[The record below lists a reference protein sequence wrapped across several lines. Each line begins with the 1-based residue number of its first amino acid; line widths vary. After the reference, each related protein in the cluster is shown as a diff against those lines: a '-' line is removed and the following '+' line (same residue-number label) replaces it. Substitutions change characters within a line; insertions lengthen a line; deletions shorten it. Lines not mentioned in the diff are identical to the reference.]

1 MQFTDRFTTCTASW
15 GEEMK
20 KVILDCD
27 PGHDD
32 MMAIILACA
41 SEELDVLGITTVAG
55 NQTGEKTFNN
65 AMKVLSL
72 IGENQIPVIRGFDKP
87 MLRDLTIA
95 PNIHGNSGL
104 DGAELPPSTI
114 TPSHDHA
121 VDFMSETMEKT
132 AEKISIIA
140 TGPLTNIAVTL
151 IKAPEIKHKIERII
165 IMGGALYDSNIT
177 PAAEFNFYVDPEA
190 AKYVIDS
197 GLPITLVTL
206 DVSNKA
212 LFTWKD
218 IEELKSW
225 DGRVSSIIG
234 SLLQFFGQTCKD
246 AFDLEGAPL
255 HDPITVSYA
264 IDPDI
269 LLTRHLHVDV
279 ETISELTRGRTVA
292 DVYGVTGK
300 RPNVDVSFKLDN
312 EKFKALIFDAIKKYD
327 A

>member
-1 MQFTDRFTTCTASW
+1 
-15 GEEMK
+15 MK
-20 KVILDCD
+20 KIILDCD

-32 MMAIILACA
+32 MIAIILACA
-41 SEELDVLGITTVAG
+41 SQELDLLGITTVAG

-65 AMKVLSL
+65 AMKILSL

-87 MLRDLTIA
+87 MLRDLTTS
-95 PNIHGNSGL
+95 PNIHGDSGL
-104 DGAELPPSTI
+104 DGAVLPDSTI
-114 TPSHDHA
+114 TPSDGHA
-121 VDFMSETMEKT
+121 VDFIIETIENT
-132 AEKISIIA
+132 AEKTYIIA

-151 IKAPEIKHKIERII
+151 IKAPEIKKKIERII
-165 IMGGALYDSNIT
+165 IMGGALFDSNIT
-177 PAAEFNFYVDPEA
+177 PAAEFNIYVDPEA
-190 AKYVIDS
+190 AKCVIDS

-218 IEELKSW
+218 IAELKSW
-225 DGRVSSIIG
+225 NGRVSFIIS

-246 AFDLEGAPL
+246 VFDLEGAPL

-264 IDPDI
+264 IDPEI
-269 LLTRHLHVDV
+269 LETRHLHVDV
-279 ETISELTRGRTVA
+279 EIMSELTRGRTVA

-300 RPNVDVSFKLDN
+300 RPNADVSFKLDN

>member
-1 MQFTDRFTTCTASW
+1 
-15 GEEMK
+15 MK
-20 KVILDCD
+20 KIILDCD

-41 SEELDVLGITTVAG
+41 SEELDLLGITTVAG
-55 NQTGEKTFNN
+55 NQTGDKTFTN

-95 PNIHGNSGL
+95 PHIHGNSGM
-104 DGAELPPSTI
+104 DGAELPVSTI
-114 TPSHDHA
+114 TPSEGHA
-121 VDFMSETMEKT
+121 VDFIVETIEKT
-132 AEKISIIA
+132 AEKIFIIA

-151 IKAPEIKHKIERII
+151 IKAPEIKKRIERII
-165 IMGGALYDSNIT
+165 IMGGALFDSNIT
-177 PAAEFNFYVDPEA
+177 PAAEFNIYVDPEA
-190 AKYVIDS
+190 AKCVIDS
-197 GLPITLVTL
+197 DLPITLVTL

-225 DGRVSSIIG
+225 NGRVSLIIG

-246 AFDLEGAPL
+246 VFGLEGAPL

-264 IDPDI
+264 IDPEI
-269 LLTRHLHVDV
+269 LETRHLNVDI
-279 ETISELTRGRTVA
+279 ETISELTRGRTVV

-300 RPNVDVSFKLDN
+300 RPNADVSFKLDN
-312 EKFKALIFDAIKKYD
+312 EKFKTLIFDAIKKYD
-327 A
+327 V

>member
-1 MQFTDRFTTCTASW
+1 
-15 GEEMK
+15 MK
-20 KVILDCD
+20 KIILDCD

-41 SEELDVLGITTVAG
+41 SDELDLLGITTVAG
-55 NQTGEKTFNN
+55 NQTGDKTFTN

-72 IGENQIPVIRGFDKP
+72 IGENQIPVIQGFDKP

-104 DGAELPPSTI
+104 DGAELPDSTI
-114 TPSHDHA
+114 IPSDGHA
-121 VDFMSETMEKT
+121 VDFIIETIEKT
-132 AEKISIIA
+132 AGKTYIIA

-151 IKAPEIKHKIERII
+151 IKAPEIKKKIERII
-165 IMGGALYDSNIT
+165 IMGGALFDSNIT
-177 PAAEFNFYVDPEA
+177 PAAEFNIYVDPEA

-197 GLPITLVTL
+197 GLQMTLVTL

-225 DGRVSSIIG
+225 NGRVSFIIG

-246 AFDLEGAPL
+246 VFDLEGAPL

-264 IDPDI
+264 IDPEI
-269 LLTRHLHVDV
+269 LETRHLNVDI
-279 ETISELTRGRTVA
+279 ETISELTRGRTVV

-300 RPNVDVSFKLDN
+300 QPNADVSFKLDN

-327 A
+327 T